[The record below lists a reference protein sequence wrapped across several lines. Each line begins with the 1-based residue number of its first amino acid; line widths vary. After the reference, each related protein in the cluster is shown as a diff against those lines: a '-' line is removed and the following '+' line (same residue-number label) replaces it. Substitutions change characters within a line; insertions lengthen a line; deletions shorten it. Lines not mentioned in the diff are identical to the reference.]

1 MKLEEVV
8 DYQNALLSIADYRDY
23 PNALNG
29 LQIEKFW
36 YGDEGGRRGGCL
48 RGGPSNGRLAGCGS
62 VDRASRPVL
71 GRLADGHRSALSQIE
86 NGS

>member
-29 LQIEKFW
+29 LQIEKF
-36 YGDEGGRRGGCL
+36 
-48 RGGPSNGRLAGCGS
+48 
-62 VDRASRPVL
+62 
-71 GRLADGHRSALSQIE
+71 
-86 NGS
+86 